1 MIVTA
6 IYQLSPILHLLFSIL
21 CFTSGMKG
29 LDPGD
34 PKVEEKIKH
43 VLSKR
48 VKEMIQEAREQAAS
62 VEEAFPDQLQV
73 L

>member
-1 MIVTA
+1 M
-6 IYQLSPILHLLFSIL
+6 
-21 CFTSGMKG
+21 SGMKG

-43 VLSKR
+43 ILSKR

>member
-1 MIVTA
+1 
-6 IYQLSPILHLLFSIL
+6 
-21 CFTSGMKG
+21 
-29 LDPGD
+29 
-34 PKVEEKIKH
+34 VEEKIKQ

-48 VKEMIQEAREQAAS
+48 VREMIREAREQAPV